1 MSLRDEPY
9 MLAREEGAAIW
20 FIGILVVMKAT
31 SEQTG
36 GAFGLVEQ
44 VLPAGFA
51 APYHVH
57 HAEDEVYYVLEGEI
71 TFICGGEK
79 LRGGPGT
86 YVFGPRD
93 IPHGVR
99 VEGTAPARLLHLNTP
114 GGFEHFFQD
123 MGEPAQT
130 LTIPPP
136 GPIDMEK
143 LMVLAT
149 KYNIEILGPLPE

>member
-1 MSLRDEPY
+1 M
-9 MLAREEGAAIW
+9 W

-44 VLPAGFA
+44 VLPAGFVS
-51 APYHVH
+51 PYHVH
-57 HAEDEVYYVLEGEI
+57 HAEDEAFYVLEGQI

-79 LRGGPGT
+79 LRGEPGT

-99 VEGTAPARLLHLNTP
+99 VEGPDPRFVSPATP
-114 GGFEHFFQD
+114 GRLILHYG
-123 MGEPAQT
+123 AVKRYAA
-130 LTIPPP
+130 P
-136 GPIDMEK
+136 G
-143 LMVLAT
+143 
-149 KYNIEILGPLPE
+149 

>member
-1 MSLRDEPY
+1 MLLRDEPY

-51 APYHVH
+51 SPYHVH
-57 HAEDEVYYVLEGEI
+57 HAEDEAFYVLEGQI

-79 LRGGPGT
+79 LRGEPGT

-99 VEGTAPARLLHLNTP
+99 VEGTVPARMLLLVTP
-114 GGFEHFFQD
+114 GGFERFWQD

-130 LTIPPP
+130 FTIPPP
-136 GPIDMEK
+136 GPVDMEK
-143 LMVLAT
+143 LMALAP
-149 KYNIEILGPLPE
+149 KYNLEILGPLPE